1 MFGLIPEIG
10 LIDIRRRRRH
20 RRRRRRRRRFDRT
33 RTAAAIKAHLTS
45 NEFILLMDGYWFQC

>member
-20 RRRRRRRRRFDRT
+20 RRRRRRRRRYDRT
-33 RTAAAIKAHLTS
+33 RMAAAIKAHLTS